1 MFMRRSTHKRK
12 RSSTRADHA
21 RDEKALGGGR
31 SILDIGFFKPVRSK
45 GKEKAKE
52 PDEQMNAASMEADH
66 RCLRAVEK
74 YAFTHSLDVILPLRN
89 IDPESAERPE
99 QALLSEACSQDD
111 ALKGLMQSFGI
122 IDSTGSVPS
131 SKVAASH
138 SKIYLAK
145 VPLALFLNPEFVT
158 GFIRN
163 GTLIALSTGTS
174 EADDIVALD
183 PQGILTLSLT
193 RETYQTLGL
202 VGRESRF
209 RRGPSGRAG
218 DRNSGP
224 AQRYIVQLP
233 ITAPS
238 FVPGKP
244 GYERALACLRAWDWS
259 RASQANDDPADSD
272 FTKLSSISIGGPVE
286 PGGRTGSKDANAT
299 WNMLFAWAAPT
310 FAEASIHTGTIVFP
324 KSLVDAGDARQIPA
338 PGIAVITP
346 DTWIPTLVRQPENLP
361 DTKSQHAGLAHHTEA
376 TLVETIQ
383 ASSKNGAMDEVYE
396 AVEGLTEW
404 IALVTLGSESVRTFA
419 RPDPLVNSY
428 EIPSPRQAGTTLRL
442 TWTGFFPPSFTTAVI
457 KQVVH
462 FLDASS
468 PGSGERWAAI
478 SVEGFEHSPIS
489 WLSTHPGQGAALG
502 SGATLPTAKTK
513 ISTGSKPAPKQSRS
527 EPASST
533 DVQMSMPASDQA
545 SASGPENDP
554 SSSDSSDSDSETAAP
569 TSNGQQVSK
578 KNAKQRERLKRRRKG
593 HTRQGESEHGGG
605 RTGWTAWFL
614 SRAST
619 QSSTAADS
627 ERVPRYIMLE
637 DLGADL
643 RQ

>member
-1 MFMRRSTHKRK
+1 
-12 RSSTRADHA
+12 
-21 RDEKALGGGR
+21 
-31 SILDIGFFKPVRSK
+31 
-45 GKEKAKE
+45 
-52 PDEQMNAASMEADH
+52 MNAASMEADH

-89 IDPESAERPE
+89 IDPESAEQSE

-131 SKVAASH
+131 SKEAASH

-163 GTLIALSTGTS
+163 
-174 EADDIVALD
+174 ADDIVALD
-183 PQGILTLSLT
+183 PQGILTLSLI

-209 RRGPSGRAG
+209 HRGPSGRAG

-259 RASQANDDPADSD
+259 RASQANDDPADAD
-272 FTKLSSISIGGPVE
+272 FTKLSSTSIGGPVE
-286 PGGRTGSKDANAT
+286 PGGRTGSKNANAT

-310 FAEASIHTGTIVFP
+310 FAPEASIHTGTIVFP
-324 KSLVDAGDARQIPA
+324 KSLVEAGDIRQIPA
-338 PGIAVITP
+338 LGTAVITP
-346 DTWIPTLVRQPENLP
+346 DTWIPTLVRQRENPP
-361 DTKSQHAGLAHHTEA
+361 DPKSQHAGLAHHTEP

-383 ASSKNGAMDEVYE
+383 ASSKTGVMDETYE

-428 EIPSPRQAGTTLRL
+428 EVPSPRQAGTTLRL

-462 FLDASS
+462 FLDTSS

-489 WLSTHPGQGAALG
+489 WSSTHPGQGAALG

-554 SSSDSSDSDSETAAP
+554 SSSDSSDSDSDSEAAAA

-578 KNAKQRERLKRRRKG
+578 KNAKQRNRLKRRRKG